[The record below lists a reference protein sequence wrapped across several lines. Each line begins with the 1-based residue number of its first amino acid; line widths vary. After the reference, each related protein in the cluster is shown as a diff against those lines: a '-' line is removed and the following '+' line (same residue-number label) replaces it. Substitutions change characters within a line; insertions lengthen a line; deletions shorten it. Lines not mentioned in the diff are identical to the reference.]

1 VKRIDAIAH
10 YAAPSLDDGLIILPE
25 TERASHVLS
34 LEDYVA
40 EREALR

>member
-1 VKRIDAIAH
+1 MKLIGAIAH